1 MRRRRSGADSGDD
14 GSLRSRAE
22 RRSRTLIESK
32 SASICGCGCGCGDGG
47 GFRRDSEKRDTR
59 LRCERELIIFFKKK
73 LIQ

>member
-32 SASICGCGCGCGDGG
+32 SASICGCGCGDGG
-47 GFRRDSEKRDTR
+47 GFRREREREKRDTPE
-59 LRCERELIIFFKKK
+59 LREKY
-73 LIQ
+73 